1 MAVTEN
7 TYTGNGS
14 TVLYSF
20 TFPYLDEAD
29 IKVTLNGTPT
39 TAYTLAN
46 ATTIQFNTAPANGV
60 AIRIYRETNIENL
73 VATFFAG
80 SAIRAVDLN
89 NNATQ
94 ALYFIQETFARA
106 LSTFGGT
113 LTGILNMGGFKITNL
128 GTPAASTDA
137 STKAYV
143 DATISA
149 GIPDGNKGDI
159 TVSGTGTVF
168 TLNNGTAGTKINPDF
183 GSQNITTSGN
193 VTLTGTGYLDLP
205 AGTTAQR
212 PGSPSSGMARYNTD
226 LGLFE
231 GYGTAWGKL
240 GGGATGGGSD
250 DVFFEN
256 GQTVTTNYTLTA
268 NKNAV
273 TAGPITVNNGI
284 TVTIPSGSSWVI
296 V

>member
-7 TYTGNGS
+7 NYTGNGA

-20 TFPYLDEAD
+20 TFPYLETTD
-29 IKVTLNGTPT
+29 IKVSLDGVAT

-94 ALYFIQETFARA
+94 ALYFIQEIFARA

-113 LTGILNMGGFKITNL
+113 LTGILNMGGFKIINL
-128 GTPAASTDA
+128 GTPTVSTDA
-137 STKAYV
+137 TNKAYV
-143 DATISA
+143 DATVNA
-149 GIPDGNKGDI
+149 GIADGNKGDV
-159 TVSGTGTVF
+159 TVSGLGTVY
-168 TLNNGTAGTKINPDF
+168 TVTNASNNLSVG
-183 GSQNITTSGN
+183 
-193 VTLTGTGYLDLP
+193 GTGFVDLP

-212 PGSPSSGMARYNTD
+212 PGSPNSGMVRYNTT
-226 LGLFE
+226 LGYFE
-231 GYGTAWGKL
+231 GYGTDWGKI

-256 GQTVTTNYTLTA
+256 GQTVTNSYTITT

-273 TAGPITVNNGI
+273 TAGPITINTGV
-284 TVTIPSGSSWVI
+284 TVTVPSGSSWSI